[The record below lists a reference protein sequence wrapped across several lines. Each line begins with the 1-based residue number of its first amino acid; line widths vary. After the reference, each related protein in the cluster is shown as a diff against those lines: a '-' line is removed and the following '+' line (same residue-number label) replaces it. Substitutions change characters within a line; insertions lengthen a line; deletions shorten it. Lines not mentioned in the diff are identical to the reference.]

1 MLATRHASTA
11 SATSRC
17 ARARVG
23 ATHLIF
29 SLYLGPRVPTSILDD
44 TARLTTRSRSHRPA
58 RGARRACARA
68 STPRAVTASA
78 GSTTIEFVKYQ
89 GLGNDFILVDNR
101 DSAEVKLSSEAS
113 SRLCDRNFGIGG
125 DGIIFAM
132 PPSADGEDY
141 SMRMFNS
148 DGSEPEMC
156 GNGIRCLARFVS
168 DVDGSPPRAYKV
180 GTLAGLIQ
188 PELRADGQVAVDMG
202 EPILAPRDVP
212 TTLEA
217 TRDGAVVRGELDV
230 DGEKWSVT
238 TVSMGNPHFV
248 TFGRAGG
255 ETDGA
260 GL

>member
-1 MLATRHASTA
+1 M
-11 SATSRC
+11 C
-17 ARARVG
+17 E
-23 ATHLIF
+23 
-29 SLYLGPRVPTSILDD
+29 
-44 TARLTTRSRSHRPA
+44 SH
-58 RGARRACARA
+58 RACARA

-217 TRDGAVVRGELDV
+217 TRDGPSFAANWTSTAR
-230 DGEKWSVT
+230 S
-238 TVSMGNPHFV
+238 
-248 TFGRAGG
+248 GR
-255 ETDGA
+255 
-260 GL
+260 